1 MKSYSPLIKFLSTMK
16 VPYGIFGLLIIALL
30 FGIIGIYVRWL
41 KWMSVMIMPLCML
54 GATLGLL
61 VLFLKMSASMFWWC
75 ESENYGFWG
84 SFFRAFPFFF
94 FVLVQI
100 MDFFILKELMV
111 KRSGSWLSKA
121 LFWIIAV
128 VYFLGFLVSIYG
140 FITLMFR
147 FLWQVILSLCA
158 CIGLSMFSGNIASR
172 PASSGAPRMYEG
184 ANGQKFQNSHDA
196 WSHRQQQNNININN
210 KNRGWL

>member
-1 MKSYSPLIKFLSTMK
+1 MDVGNDYAALYAWGYFRPVGA
-16 VPYGIFGLLIIALL
+16 VPENECFDVLV
-30 FGIIGIYVRWL
+30 VRIREL
-41 KWMSVMIMPLCML
+41 RIL
-54 GATLGLL
+54 
-61 VLFLKMSASMFWWC
+61 
-75 ESENYGFWG
+75 G
-84 SFFRAFPFFF
+84 SFFRAFPFFL

-140 FITLMFR
+140 IITSMFR
-147 FLWQVILSLCA
+147 FLWQVIHSLCA

-210 KNRGWL
+210 KNRGWW